1 MTSYPNR
8 AMELLENF
16 WDGRK
21 ILVVGDVMLDK
32 YVWGVVER
40 ISPEAP
46 VPVVHGTH
54 FTHCPGGAA
63 NVAMNVAGLGAKAIV
78 IGLVGEDIDAEQ
90 LESDLHA
97 AGVETSFV
105 SVEDTPTTSKL
116 RVLSKN
122 QQMLR
127 LDFEKKGCPPAA
139 VYEELIHHARD
150 AISSCSAVILSDYAK
165 GALNEHVCAVIIHDA
180 HTLGIPVLVD
190 PKSPTFHKYRNAT
203 TICPNLK
210 EMALVAGA
218 SMDDVGALLDKAEK
232 YLEEC
237 GLEFLTVTLG
247 EKGIA
252 VVQKNARLH
261 APVVA
266 RQVMDVSGAGDT
278 VIATLVLCLACKL
291 EISDAIELANAAAGI
306 VVGKAGT
313 APVDRNELMGA
324 LSSEIALHA
333 KEKILSRERLLGR
346 VAGWRAAGQLIVFT
360 NGCYDLLHIG
370 HIDLIERARQQGDR
384 LIIAINSD
392 ESVKRL
398 KGPSRPM
405 VGQRERARVLAALS
419 ASDAI
424 VIFDES
430 TPLELI
436 QAIRP
441 DVLVKGGDY
450 ADEVVVGAAEVR
462 SWGGRLFLVPLVE
475 GFSTTKLI
483 AMANRAGA

>member
-1 MTSYPNR
+1 MISYPNR
-8 AMELLENF
+8 AIELLEHF

-32 YVWGVVER
+32 YVWGTVER

-54 FTHCPGGAA
+54 ITHCPGGAA
-63 NVAMNVAGLGAKAIV
+63 NVAMNITGLGAKAIV
-78 IGLVGEDIDAEQ
+78 IGLVGEDMDGEQ

-97 AGVETSFV
+97 AGVETLFV
-105 SVEDTPTTSKL
+105 PVKDIPTTSKL

-127 LDFEKKGCPPAA
+127 LDFEKKGCPNAA
-139 VYEELIHHARD
+139 VYEQLIRQARD

-165 GALNEHVCAVIIHDA
+165 GALNERECAAIIDDA
-180 HTLGIPVLVD
+180 RTLGIPVLVD
-190 PKSPTFHKYRNAT
+190 PKSATFHKYRNAT

-210 EMALVAGA
+210 EMSLVAGTLPE
-218 SMDDVGALLDKAEK
+218 DLDTLLDKAER

-237 GLEFLTVTLG
+237 GLDFLTITLG
-247 EKGIA
+247 EKGIT

-266 RQVMDVSGAGDT
+266 RQVLDVSGAGDT
-278 VIATLVLCLACKL
+278 VIATLAICLACKL
-291 EISDAIELANAAAGI
+291 EIGDAIRLANAAAGI

-313 APVDRNELMGA
+313 VPVDRNELMGA
-324 LSSEIALHA
+324 ISTDIALHA
-333 KEKILSRERLLGR
+333 EEKILSRERLLGR
-346 VAGWRAAGQLIVFT
+346 VAGWRAAGQRIVFT

-370 HIDLIERARQQGDR
+370 HINLIEQARQQGDR
-384 LIIAINSD
+384 LVIALNSD
-392 ESVKRL
+392 DSVKRL
-398 KGPSRPM
+398 KGPGRPM
-405 VGQRERARVLAALS
+405 VGQQERARVLAALS

-441 DVLVKGGDY
+441 DILVKGGDY
-450 ADEVVVGAAEVR
+450 ADEIVVGASEVR
-462 SWGGRLFLVPLVE
+462 SWGGRLCLVPLVE

-483 AMANRAGA
+483 AMAARAGS

>member
-8 AMELLENF
+8 AIELLENS

-21 ILVVGDVMLDK
+21 VLVVGDVMLDK
-32 YVWGVVER
+32 YVWGAVER

-46 VPVVHGTH
+46 VPIVHGTH
-54 FTHCPGGAA
+54 VTHCPGGAA
-63 NVAMNVAGLGAKAIV
+63 NVAMNLVGLGAQAIV
-78 IGLVGEDIDAEQ
+78 IGLVGEDSDAED

-97 AGVETSFV
+97 SGVETSFIRV
-105 SVEDTPTTSKL
+105 PGTPTTSKL

-127 LDFEKKGCPPAA
+127 LDFEKKGNPPAP
-139 VYEELIHHARD
+139 VYEQLIRQARD

-165 GALNEHVCAVIIHDA
+165 GALNDHACAVIIHDA
-180 HTLGIPVLVD
+180 HMLGIPVLVD

-203 TICPNLK
+203 TVCPNLN

-218 SMDDVGALLDKAEK
+218 STDDVEALLDKAEK
-232 YLEEC
+232 HLEEC

-247 EKGIA
+247 ENGIA
-252 VVQKNARLH
+252 IVQRNARLH

-266 RQVMDVSGAGDT
+266 KQVMDVSGAGDT
-278 VIATLVLCLACKL
+278 VIATLALCLACKL
-291 EISDAIELANAAAGI
+291 EIGDAMKLANAAAGI

-313 APVDRNELMGA
+313 VPVNRHELVGA
-324 LSSEIALHA
+324 LSTEIALHA
-333 KEKILSRERLLGR
+333 GEKILSRDRLLGR
-346 VAGWRAAGQLIVFT
+346 VAGWRAAGQRIVFT

-392 ESVKRL
+392 ASVKPL
-398 KGPSRPM
+398 KGPNRPM
-405 VGQRERARVLAALS
+405 VGEKERARVLAALS

-430 TPLELI
+430 TPLQLI
-436 QAIRP
+436 EAIRP

-483 AMANRAGA
+483 AMAKAGS